1 MNISNRLIST
11 AARQRAAALLKEL
24 SLEEKVRQLGCTML
38 VSEDTDLTAKDLS
51 GGIGEIA
58 LLDICEEP
66 EALAA
71 RLRDVQQYVMEH
83 SPHRIPALFHCE
95 ALGGPVVPHT
105 VLYPNSIGLGATFDT
120 ALVSDMANTI
130 RTQMR
135 AMGILH
141 ALSPVLD
148 VAKDLRWGRVNE
160 TYGGDPTLSAAMS
173 CAFVQGLQ
181 GDDLSTGVAAT
192 AKHFLGYSQT
202 VGGLNLTR
210 TQADARE
217 LREVFAKPFEAAIR
231 KAGIRTVMNSYSEW
245 EGRPVCASR
254 KLLTDL
260 LRSELSFDGLVV
272 SDYRSVQ
279 RLLDD
284 ILATADDI
292 TDAALQCLTAG
303 LDMELPDRLGYADG
317 MTHAFAEGKVD
328 ISYLDRAVLRVLTLK
343 FELGLFDEPYPQWQQ
358 YHAAAFAP
366 TAAAEQ
372 RATRESIV
380 LTKNEGNT
388 LPLTDR
394 SIKLAV
400 IGPGA
405 SSLRLLYGGYTQP
418 SMLEMFQVVQDSSAM
433 AGVGDK
439 STAKPV
445 RKYDLAATDR
455 EIHKSRPEAKT
466 IFEALQELYPNCT
479 YTQGCDYLDPTQTD
493 FAAALAAAESAD
505 AVIPCLSGKHGWRR
519 CRAPVPERKKGRGPP
534 LRHRRR

>member
-1 MNISNRLIST
+1 
-11 AARQRAAALLKEL
+11 
-24 SLEEKVRQLGCTML
+24 
-38 VSEDTDLTAKDLS
+38 
-51 GGIGEIA
+51 
-58 LLDICEEP
+58 
-66 EALAA
+66 
-71 RLRDVQQYVMEH
+71 
-83 SPHRIPALFHCE
+83 
-95 ALGGPVVPHT
+95 
-105 VLYPNSIGLGATFDT
+105 
-120 ALVSDMANTI
+120 
-130 RTQMR
+130 
-135 AMGILH
+135 
-141 ALSPVLD
+141 
-148 VAKDLRWGRVNE
+148 
-160 TYGGDPTLSAAMS
+160 
-173 CAFVQGLQ
+173 
-181 GDDLSTGVAAT
+181 
-192 AKHFLGYSQT
+192 
-202 VGGLNLTR
+202 
-210 TQADARE
+210 
-217 LREVFAKPFEAAIR
+217 
-231 KAGIRTVMNSYSEW
+231 MNSYSEW

-260 LRSELSFDGLVV
+260 LRSELSFDGLIV

-358 YHAAAFAP
+358 YHAAAFAS

-455 EIHKSRPEAKT
+455 EIHKSRS
-466 IFEALQELYPNCT
+466 QN
-479 YTQGCDYLDPTQTD
+479 D
-493 FAAALAAAESAD
+493 F
-505 AVIPCLSGKHGWRR
+505 
-519 CRAPVPERKKGRGPP
+519 
-534 LRHRRR
+534 